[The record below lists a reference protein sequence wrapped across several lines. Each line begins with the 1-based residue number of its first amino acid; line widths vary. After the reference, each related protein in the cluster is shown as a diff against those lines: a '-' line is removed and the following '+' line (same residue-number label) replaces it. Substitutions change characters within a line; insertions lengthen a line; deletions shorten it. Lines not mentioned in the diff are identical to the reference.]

1 MPPTITLHIT
11 DQSGRILRRIDM
23 PAPMREP
30 YPGGPPLFD
39 PARLDQLLDRA
50 CQRIREEAAHGEER
64 Q

>member
-1 MPPTITLHIT
+1 MPPTITLNIT
-11 DQSGRILRRIDM
+11 DQAGRILRGIDI

-39 PARLDQLLDRA
+39 TDAFDRLLDRA
-50 CQRIREEAAHGEER
+50 CERIQEEAG